1 MTIAETIAPV
11 AVADAFVA
19 AAEALRRSTVQVRG
33 RGPGGGSGVIW
44 RSDGLIITNAHVVRG
59 SEATVELWDH
69 RTFSAEVIAR
79 DDERD
84 LVALQVQATNLPA
97 APLANSD
104 ALRVGEI
111 VLAVGNP
118 LGLVGAVTTGII
130 HAISRDGERQAW
142 VQADVRLA
150 PGNSGGP
157 LADAQG
163 RVIGINSMIAGG
175 LALAVPSNA
184 VERLLAQQGERP
196 VLGIALR
203 PVALNG
209 AEQRLGL
216 LIFDVAAD
224 SAAEAAG
231 LLLGDVLLGIGGVP
245 FTTPDDLL
253 VALAQARSGA
263 TLSLDISR
271 GGQPLTILAKIA
283 PLAASDTVA
292 A

>member
-19 AAEALRRSTVQVRG
+19 TADTLRRSTVQVRG

-59 SEATVELWDH
+59 SQATVELWDH
-69 RTFSAEVIAR
+69 RTFDAEVIAR

-84 LVALQVQATNLPA
+84 LAVLQIQATDLPA

-104 ALRVGEI
+104 ELRVGQI

-130 HAISRDGERQAW
+130 HAISRDGERREW
-142 VQADVRLA
+142 VQADLRLA

-157 LADAQG
+157 LADALG
-163 RVIGINSMIAGG
+163 RVIGINSMIAGE
-175 LALAVPSNA
+175 LALAVPTNA

-196 VLGIALR
+196 ALGIALR
-203 PVALNG
+203 PVEING
-209 AEQRLGL
+209 AAQRFGL
-216 LIFDVAAD
+216 LIFDVATA

-231 LLLGDVLLGIGGVP
+231 LLIGDVLLGIGGVP
-245 FTTPDDLL
+245 FTTADDLL
-253 VALAQARSGA
+253 VALAKERSGA

-271 GGQPLTILAKIA
+271 GGQPLTILAHIA
-283 PLAASDTVA
+283 PLVESDAVA